1 MISRPSRRRLAFSG
15 AGILQIRPKTMLKGP
30 KMFEKVP
37 KRPQKASIKKGHQHA
52 VDSAA
57 DEKLSEICNK

>member
-1 MISRPSRRRLAFSG
+1 
-15 AGILQIRPKTMLKGP
+15 
-30 KMFEKVP
+30 VP